1 MHFLNF
7 LQLSEII
14 NKNKKNCRTVL
25 GQHFSP
31 RPSTVGLACNP
42 FWPTGALGQCSAVAR
57 SPRAARSSAARRN
70 RPATR
75 SCPWRFNG
83 GEGVPVAGEGGDG
96 VLQLEEETGDEG
108 RSTVKGDNG
117 QGSELTEGGSRRRR
131 LHFRWRQRAPNGRPW
146 AGGRGGG
153 RSGACGML
161 AKEEERGKRK
171 GWAAFV
177 MPLIGVAGGRG
188 RRGGVRGSVHVK
200 ERDKRREVGLARRS
214 VAGTGP
220 WPTGTGRRRTRAW
233 HGAE

>member
-1 MHFLNF
+1 MVKGQSSLKGAVGDDDFT
-7 LQLSEII
+7 SDGVS
-14 NKNKKNCRTVL
+14 VL
-25 GQHFSP
+25 P
-31 RPSTVGLACNP
+31 TVGH
-42 FWPTGALGQCSAVAR
+42 GQEA
-57 SPRAARSSAARRN
+57 
-70 RPATR
+70 
-75 SCPWRFNG
+75 
-83 GEGVPVAGEGGDG
+83 
-96 VLQLEEETGDEG
+96 
-108 RSTVKGDNG
+108 
-117 QGSELTEGGSRRRR
+117 
-131 LHFRWRQRAPNGRPW
+131 
-146 AGGRGGG
+146 GGG

>member
-1 MHFLNF
+1 MVFSMHFLNF

-153 RSGACGML
+153 EVVLVACLRKRKRGG
-161 AKEEERGKRK
+161 KERG
-171 GWAAFV
+171 
-177 MPLIGVAGGRG
+177 GR
-188 RRGGVRGSVHVK
+188 H
-200 ERDKRREVGLARRS
+200 L
-214 VAGTGP
+214 
-220 WPTGTGRRRTRAW
+220 
-233 HGAE
+233 